1 MKAFSSMSDWSVT
14 DKPGSLRRARS
25 FLIVEGVEF
34 GNVGPTH
41 YTIDLYSNGYAVCG
55 EFKQLCVFYN
65 LHVSEYQPGRD
76 EFYQNYIDNSM
87 P

>member
-1 MKAFSSMSDWSVT
+1 MSDWSLT
-14 DKPGSLRRARS
+14 DNLSGSLRRARS

-65 LHVSEYQPGRD
+65 FYVSEYQAVC
-76 EFYQNYIDNSM
+76 SM
-87 P
+87 T